1 MKICIV
7 EFKRNLW
14 NSLWE
19 TTLYHYE
26 WAENQNYAITHIATF
41 NRICE
46 TAYAMHV
53 ANVHLWRGVH
63 EALLPISVAKIR
75 NFLTVLVKIFHIEFQ
90 QHLGMGYMKDSMH
103 DIT

>member
-1 MKICIV
+1 
-7 EFKRNLW
+7 
-14 NSLWE
+14 
-19 TTLYHYE
+19 
-26 WAENQNYAITHIATF
+26 
-41 NRICE
+41 
-46 TAYAMHV
+46 MHV